1 MSFVGEVGADE
12 GALLLAAVGPMGR
25 PGFLL
30 ALGAAVEHF
39 AAAYVK
45 YGYKG

>member
-12 GALLLAAVGPMGR
+12 GAQLLAAVGLVGR

-30 ALGAAVEHF
+30 ALEAAVERF
-39 AAAYVK
+39 GAAYDEN
-45 YGYKG
+45 G